1 MKNFLIISLL
11 FLSLGFSQKE
21 YNFNDL
27 IKMDNGLYTEKF
39 SDEPISGKVYGYFGE
54 KGNLKKVYMGKLLNG
69 KKDGLFTT
77 WYENGKKNYEATYKK
92 GELNGLYTEWDKNS
106 NKIKE
111 GSYVNKLMEGEWY
124 FYYFNM
130 NSKRWMSMTGSFKSG
145 DGGNPNE
152 NSGVPTNGRHGLFK
166 SFYENGQKL
175 NEFYYKDGKIDGLNT
190 YWYENGQKEQEL
202 TFKAGKA
209 EGLRT
214 DWYENGNKRLEGT
227 YKDGKLDG
235 LWSQWW
241 ENGVKMSEVTFK
253 KGKDDGLHTK
263 WHENGQK
270 MSEQTYKNK
279 KQDGLGTIWYENGQ
293 KSSEVTYKDGK
304 KDGLALL
311 WQSNG
316 NKQYEAAFKD
326 GKEDGLFTLWY
337 YEDSFFKRFSPNT
350 QNGQKSSEGTFK
362 DRKLDGLYTEWY
374 INGQKSSEITYK
386 DGKIDGLYTDW
397 YENGQKQYEVAYKDD
412 TIDGLYTDWYENG
425 QKRAEVTFKDGR
437 QEGIYTEWYM
447 NGQKSSEA
455 TFKNGNFDGLFTDWY
470 ENGNKKLVATFKN
483 GKGVGIHTTWYENGQ
498 KSSEGTFKDG
508 KLDGLATDWYLVG
521 SHEKAP
527 YGKEHY
533 EEVFKDPKLDEV
545 YTQIASSITDIDGN
559 SYKTIKIGNQVWMAE
574 NLKVTKYSDG
584 TSIPT
589 GHSHSDWASL
599 STGAY
604 AIYNPHETSRKTLSY
619 FRTLEDTY
627 GYLYNW
633 FAVKDNRN
641 ICPENWHVP
650 TEKDWATL
658 IMNSVGSFGFGGAIT
673 LKETGRAHW
682 EKESPYGVKFNPI
695 KPATNESGFT
705 ALPGG
710 LRSELGYSS
719 MGLNGYFWSS
729 TREGFDR
736 KYRNP
741 DSPEVVKKAWV
752 RMLSNNYYWVAT
764 IFKDEQDKTNGCSV
778 RCLKD

>member
-77 WYENGKKNYEATYKK
+77 WYENGKKDYEATYKK
-92 GELNGLYTEWDKNS
+92 GELNGLYTEWDNNS

-130 NSKRWMSMTGSFKSG
+130 NRKRWMSMTGSFKSG

-202 TFKAGKA
+202 TFKAGKV

-293 KSSEVTYKDGK
+293 KSSE
-304 KDGLALL
+304 
-311 WQSNG
+311 
-316 NKQYEAAFKD
+316 
-326 GKEDGLFTLWY
+326 
-337 YEDSFFKRFSPNT
+337 
-350 QNGQKSSEGTFK
+350 
-362 DRKLDGLYTEWY
+362 
-374 INGQKSSEITYK
+374 
-386 DGKIDGLYTDW
+386 
-397 YENGQKQYEVAYKDD
+397 
-412 TIDGLYTDWYENG
+412 
-425 QKRAEVTFKDGR
+425 
-437 QEGIYTEWYM
+437 
-447 NGQKSSEA
+447 
-455 TFKNGNFDGLFTDWY
+455 
-470 ENGNKKLVATFKN
+470 
-483 GKGVGIHTTWYENGQ
+483 
-498 KSSEGTFKDG
+498 GTFKDG

-521 SHEKAP
+521 SHEKVP

-658 IMNSVGSFGFGGAIT
+658 IMNSVGSFGFGSAIT